1 MKDKIKEKAPEL
13 QASSIVFIGS
23 FNPKIFQ
30 PAWFVKEE
38 LIQKQEGDEA
48 DIEIIHNEFVS
59 FGLHWLKLSVRRDR
73 FQVST
78 SQESYYEILKD
89 LALGTFKLL
98 KHTPISQMGI
108 NLHLHFRMN
117 SENEWHNF
125 GHKLAPKEIWNK
137 VLTRPGMLTL
147 SMQGDLNRNDLKGYR
162 QVSVEPSPKVLPGV
176 YFTVND
182 HYEVKDK
189 KIENVSGCE
198 EIVGILETNWH
209 ESIKA
214 SKEII
219 YQLLEN
225 V

>member
-1 MKDKIKEKAPEL
+1 MKDKTKEKAPEQ

-30 PAWFVKEE
+30 PAWFVKEG

-48 DIEIIHNEFVS
+48 DIEIMHNEVVS
-59 FGLHWLKLSVRRDR
+59 FGLHWLKLEVRRDK
-73 FQVST
+73 FQVNT
-78 SQESYYEILKD
+78 SQENFYEFLKD

-98 KHTPISQMGI
+98 KHTPIYQMGI
-108 NLHLHFRMN
+108 NLHMHFRMD

-125 GHKLAPKEIWNK
+125 GHKLTPKEIWNE
-137 VLTRPGMLTL
+137 VLAGPGMLKL
-147 SMQGDLNRNDLKGYR
+147 SMQGDLNRNDLNGYR
-162 QVSVEPSPKVLPGV
+162 QVTVEPSPKVPNGV

-189 KIENVSGCE
+189 KIENVVSCE
-198 EIVGILETNWH
+198 EIVGILETKWR